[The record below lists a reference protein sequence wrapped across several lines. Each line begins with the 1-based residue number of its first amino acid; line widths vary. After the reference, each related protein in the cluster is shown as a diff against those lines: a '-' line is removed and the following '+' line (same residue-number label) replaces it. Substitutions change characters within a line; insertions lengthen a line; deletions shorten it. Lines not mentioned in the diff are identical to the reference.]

1 MHLLLSFF
9 AFVVKFLYHSHIG
22 IREDNMIMYLSKPDY
37 SEEHNVT
44 ISEMIKRR
52 NRFKNPDSGYDRH
65 KPEDDSM
72 VEEMA
77 RIIEN
82 YEKMKTLRYLENE
95 NNSLNERII
104 IAERYLTDHNE
115 SPLVLNLT
123 KGGLM
128 KDWDFE
134 ILL

>member
-1 MHLLLSFF
+1 MRLLLSILGFI
-9 AFVVKFLYHSHIG
+9 AQFLYNNHIG
-22 IREDNMIMYLSKPDY
+22 IREDNIIMHLSKLDY
-37 SEEHNVT
+37 LEEHNVT
-44 ISEMIKRR
+44 ISEMIKRN
-52 NRFKNPDSGYDRH
+52 NRFENPDSGFDRH
-65 KPEDDSM
+65 KPEDNSTH
-72 VEEMA
+72 EEIA

-104 IAERYLTDHNE
+104 IAEHYNRDHNN
-115 SPLVLNLT
+115 SPLVLNIT

-134 ILL
+134 ISL